1 MNWYLLGVEM
11 NLGHAHKTKILVPF
25 KGGLEIFRR
34 APRHFYRGVPSPGEL
49 QFLVVCGH
57 H

>member
-11 NLGHAHKTKILVPF
+11 NLGHAHKTKF
-25 KGGLEIFRR
+25 RGFLEIFRR
-34 APRHFYRGVPSPGEL
+34 APCHFYRGVPSPGEL
-49 QFLVVCGH
+49 HFLVVCAH